1 MSMFVEAMGYAP
13 DAYLLV
19 DYANAVLSGDTSLN
33 YTTEQGVSEVQQFG
47 KYNVGVKVSVKDGQI
62 SDVVIEGSDFKGD
75 SADENQ
81 VYFNERKTC
90 RTLPQ

>member
-1 MSMFVEAMGYAP
+1 M
-13 DAYLLV
+13 
-19 DYANAVLSGDTSLN
+19 
-33 YTTEQGVSEVQQFG
+33 SEVQQFG

-81 VYFNERKTC
+81 VYFNKAAKAVSYTHLRAHET
-90 RTLPQ
+90 